1 MGFKKLLLTAQKG
14 DQEAQ
19 TELFH
24 MYHPLIISRS
34 MVDGRFM
41 EELYQEMVL
50 IFFHCIHSYSLKYR
64 E

>member
-24 MYHPLIISRS
+24 IDIVKIS
-34 MVDGRFM
+34 
-41 EELYQEMVL
+41 
-50 IFFHCIHSYSLKYR
+50 
-64 E
+64 

>member
-50 IFFHCIHSYSLKYR
+50 IFFH
-64 E
+64 